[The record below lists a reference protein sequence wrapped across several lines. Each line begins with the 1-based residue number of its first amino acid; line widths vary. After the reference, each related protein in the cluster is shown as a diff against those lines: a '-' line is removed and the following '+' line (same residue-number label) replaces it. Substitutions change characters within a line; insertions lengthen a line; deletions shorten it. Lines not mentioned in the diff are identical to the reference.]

1 MMTEFV
7 KLLLL
12 AFTAAMVE
20 NVIFSRALVTRK
32 MLFLKNRE
40 EILTFSGVV
49 TVMILISGSLCYL
62 ADILVLYPRGISLY
76 IRSALYVVILA
87 AVHTAMILIASRM
100 AGEWYARAR
109 NVLLMA
115 GYNVAVLGTILLCSF
130 NRYGLPERLA
140 YFVGTGVGV
149 TLALVLLDVASQ
161 SIAMSRIPKVFR
173 GLPIMLLYIGILSL
187 AFYGLIGHPI
197 AF

>member
-1 MMTEFV
+1 MAGFV
-7 KLLLL
+7 KLLMI

-20 NVIFSRALVTRK
+20 NAIFSRALVTRK

-40 EILTFSGVV
+40 EILTFSAVITLM
-49 TVMILISGSLCYL
+49 TVISGVICYAADSLL
-62 ADILVLYPRGISLY
+62 LYPRGVSIY
-76 IRSALYVVILA
+76 IRSALYVLIMA
-87 AVHTAMILIASRM
+87 AVHTAMIVAASRK
-100 AGEWYARAR
+100 AGEWYARAK

-130 NRYGLPERLA
+130 NRYNLWVRLF

-149 TLALVLLDVASQ
+149 TLALVLLDVANQ
-161 SIAMSRIPKVFR
+161 NIAMSRVPRIFR
-173 GLPIMLLYIGILSL
+173 GLPILLLYIGILSL

-197 AF
+197 TF